1 MSQISGKPGRKSTG
15 GVQFSNPYDQ
25 KGKKFEGYDNLKQN
39 NDKMEKSKGK
49 QTANSEKGELEDK
62 YRTNL

>member
-1 MSQISGKPGRKSTG
+1 
-15 GVQFSNPYDQ
+15 
-25 KGKKFEGYDNLKQN
+25 
-39 NDKMEKSKGK
+39 MEKSKGK